1 MAAVGQQ
8 HIGPEAVE
16 DLPGQFEEDV
26 RLPPIGR
33 PLGAAGSRRH
43 DRHPHTVDSQVDDLG
58 RVARCQLRLQSLI
71 GQFQRGEHL
80 VERCLPLGVENSRR
94 L

>member
-16 DLPGQFEEDV
+16 DLPGQCEEVV

-33 PLGAAGSRRH
+33 PLGAAGGRRH
-43 DRHPHTVDSQVDDLG
+43 DRHPHTVDSQVHDLG
-58 RVARCQLRLQSLI
+58 RVARCQLRLESLI
-71 GQFQRGEHL
+71 GQFQSGERF
-80 VERCLPLGVENSRR
+80 VERCLPLRI
-94 L
+94 